1 MQNVS
6 TTEGQKAA
14 ESIRLW
20 KGFPALQV
28 RFDFNFPAFHE
39 GREDTQVFERRLT
52 VNPCACSRRAQWWA
66 PLQDS
71 IPIWQPGS
79 TVSSN
84 TLSQFLRESRR
95 RHTGF
100 S

>member
-39 GREDTQVFERRLT
+39 GREDTQVFERR
-52 VNPCACSRRAQWWA
+52 
-66 PLQDS
+66 
-71 IPIWQPGS
+71 I
-79 TVSSN
+79 
-84 TLSQFLRESRR
+84 
-95 RHTGF
+95 
-100 S
+100 